1 LKIFEEN
8 NVSHFFI
15 YFFNKFIHL
24 DEIGCWQVQMC
35 IKVEQ
40 QNLRK
45 SFSRR
50 NEAQPNS
57 YVNKDF
63 KREEKKEEPPRN
75 LAKAKEK

>member
-1 LKIFEEN
+1 
-8 NVSHFFI
+8 
-15 YFFNKFIHL
+15 
-24 DEIGCWQVQMC
+24 MC